1 MNILQIATFA
11 EFSGWLFGLVFCG
24 LIAIFWYWI
33 SHSFSDIRD
42 DINAV
47 QELVNSMEKNQIRLK
62 EQLAALRREIAQ
74 SVDKQ
79 RTFMAD
85 FKRERGIEGFE

>member
-1 MNILQIATFA
+1 MSILQIASFA
-11 EFSGWLFGLVFCG
+11 EFSGWLFGFVFCG
-24 LIAIFWYWI
+24 LIAIFWYWV

-42 DINAV
+42 DISSV
-47 QELVNSMEKNQIRLK
+47 QELVNSMEKNQIRME
-62 EQLAALRREIAQ
+62 EQLSALRRELAQ

-85 FKRERGIEGFE
+85 LKRDRSVEDFE